1 MRSRKRNSAKVT
13 ANDGDSSNLPEEA
26 ITKTDPIIGMEL
38 EIEDDEED
46 QDVPVSPLTSPH
58 KFLCGDSYLKK
69 SEEAE
74 DRSR

>member
-13 ANDGDSSNLPEEA
+13 ENDGDSSNLPEEA

-46 QDVPVSPLTSPH
+46 QDVPVSPLRTIPTNSFVGTH
-58 KFLCGDSYLKK
+58 T
-69 SEEAE
+69 
-74 DRSR
+74 